1 MVCLTH
7 EKFIFDGTTGM
18 LGLFSLGQ
26 IGSGFKVGIGDGNVG
41 VAVKLNVD
49 VAVAIGY
56 EGLHAVKNKIDR
68 IIDLLMKEEWLVLF
82 RWEFG

>member
-7 EKFIFDGTTGM
+7 EKFIFDGATGI

-26 IGSGFKVGIGDGNVG
+26 VGRGFKVGVGDGNIG
-41 VAVKLNVD
+41 VAVKLNAG

-56 EGLHAVKNKIDR
+56 EGLQAVKNKINR

-82 RWEFG
+82 R